1 MLAGRKCAD
10 TKGHRHKAPSATVC
24 KQGGSALAPGAMLA
38 SVNLRVSISGSMAVP
53 VPWTLVVQS
62 PNYVGRVQQAH
73 PC

>member
-1 MLAGRKCAD
+1 M
-10 TKGHRHKAPSATVC
+10 C
-24 KQGGSALAPGAMLA
+24 KQGASALAPGAMLA
-38 SVNLRVSISGSMAVP
+38 SVNLRVAISGSMAVP